1 MTSDAGLASQDTAD
15 PRERQAVLDA
25 WHQRQQ
31 APRLVRSP
39 EALEALE
46 RTRRQGTDRLGRLLI
61 GYHLPQALDAPA

>member
-25 WHQRQQ
+25 WHQIQQ
-31 APRLVRSP
+31 TPRLVRSP

-46 RTRRQGTDRLGRLLI
+46 RTMRQGTDRLGRLLI